1 MDEKS
6 IVTIREELADDFF
19 ALAKN
24 HRDVVQKLIE
34 TLEDD
39 QLDTQLQ
46 FERYE
51 QERRWKEAKR
61 RVEAINVSDEEAQP
75 QPKLPKLQP
84 DQQPE
89 RAAKEQIEGAE

>member
-1 MDEKS
+1 MS
-6 IVTIREELADDFF
+6 DDYF
-19 ALAKN
+19 ALAEN
-24 HRDVVQKLIE
+24 HLHVFWRLIQQ
-34 TLEDD
+34 LEDD
-39 QLDTQLQ
+39 QLNTQLQ